1 MGLIKFEVDI
11 PNFEKELS
19 ISITIR
25 RDGEVFY
32 STSSPSVGNNTI
44 LDNSEFSHPN
54 DSFGK
59 LDVDVQEPKQKLKR
73 GKKAEEPINS
83 DSSITSPKKPK
94 GGNFMNMD
102 F

>member
-1 MGLIKFEVDI
+1 MGIIKFEVDI

-32 STSSPSVGNNTI
+32 STSSPSAGNITD
-44 LDNSEFSHPN
+44 LSSEGSLI
-54 DSFGK
+54 SSEIK
-59 LDVDVQEPKQKLKR
+59 DVDIPEKT
-73 GKKAEEPINS
+73 KKKKKTEETLNPE
-83 DSSITSPKKPK
+83 SSVTTSRKSK
-94 GGNFMNMD
+94 GGKFMNMD

>member
-1 MGLIKFEVDI
+1 MGIIKFEVDI

-32 STSSPSVGNNTI
+32 STSSPSAGNITD
-44 LDNSEFSHPN
+44 LSSES
-54 DSFGK
+54 SLISSEIK
-59 LDVDVQEPKQKLKR
+59 DVDIPEKT
-73 GKKAEEPINS
+73 KKKKKTEETLNPE
-83 DSSITSPKKPK
+83 SSVTTSRKSK

>member
-1 MGLIKFEVDI
+1 MGIIKFEVDI

-32 STSSPSVGNNTI
+32 STSSPSAGNITD
-44 LDNSEFSHPN
+44 LSSES
-54 DSFGK
+54 SLISSEVIK
-59 LDVDVQEPKQKLKR
+59 DVDIPEKT
-73 GKKAEEPINS
+73 KKKKKTEETLNPE
-83 DSSITSPKKPK
+83 SSVTTSRKSK
-94 GGNFMNMD
+94 GGNFMSMD

>member
-1 MGLIKFEVDI
+1 MGIIKFEVDI

-32 STSSPSVGNNTI
+32 STSSPSAGNITD
-44 LDNSEFSHPN
+44 LSSES
-54 DSFGK
+54 SLISSEVK
-59 LDVDVQEPKQKLKR
+59 DVDIPEKT
-73 GKKAEEPINS
+73 KKKKKTEETLNPE
-83 DSSITSPKKPK
+83 SSVTTPRKSK

>member
-1 MGLIKFEVDI
+1 MGIIKFEVDI

-32 STSSPSVGNNTI
+32 STSSPSAGNITD
-44 LDNSEFSHPN
+44 LSSES
-54 DSFGK
+54 SLISSEVK
-59 LDVDVQEPKQKLKR
+59 DVDIPEKT
-73 GKKAEEPINS
+73 KKKKKTEETLNPE
-83 DSSITSPKKPK
+83 SSVTTSRKSK

>member
-1 MGLIKFEVDI
+1 MGIIKFEVDI

-32 STSSPSVGNNTI
+32 STSSPSAGNITD
-44 LDNSEFSHPN
+44 LSSES
-54 DSFGK
+54 SLISSEIK
-59 LDVDVQEPKQKLKR
+59 DVDIPEKI
-73 GKKAEEPINS
+73 KKKKKTEETLNPE
-83 DSSITSPKKPK
+83 SSVTTSRKSK